1 MSIMS
6 CCYSPAFP
14 VEKLAAFVVV
24 IFVYLAANIVYAHLV
39 GCYAACLTAHHRVE
53 NRLAILQEI
62 SVNPSVQLLRLLCGM
77 EFSAMVIT

>member
-1 MSIMS
+1 MS

-14 VEKLAAFVVV
+14 VEKLATF
-24 IFVYLAANIVYAHLV
+24 IEIILIYLATHIIDTHLV
-39 GCYAACLTAHHRVE
+39 GRYTACLRAHHRVE